1 MRSWFRRGAA
11 MIALAGVV
19 AFAVTRDKWTKS
31 ANAGP
36 DAPATVKDAVDDTT
50 GSLGTVGITQRHG
63 LPLDSEQLGLIFLG
77 VINLPD
83 VPDTDMPLAMVT
95 TALPD
100 SIALR
105 DLPAMVTDRIPQ
117 VKDYKFVKLDDR
129 ILLVNPESRLVVAE
143 IPRFK
148 LIYR

>member
-1 MRSWFRRGAA
+1 MRSWFRRGAT
-11 MIALAGVV
+11 MIVLAGAV
-19 AFAVTRDKWTKS
+19 AFAVTQDKWTKS
-31 ANAGP
+31 ATAGA
-36 DAPATVKDAVDDTT
+36 DAPAAVKDAADDTT
-50 GSLGTVGITQRHG
+50 GSLGTVGIAQRDV
-63 LPLDSEQLGLIFLG
+63 LPLDSEQLSLIFLG

-129 ILLVNPESRLVVAE
+129 ILLVSPDSRLVVAE